1 MTSLTRFEPFRDLI
15 SLREAMDRLFEESFV
30 RPRGGMLAPMEGA
43 ALAVDMYETDE
54 DVVVETALPGIDPD
68 DVDVSITRNTLT
80 IKGETKA
87 EEEVEE
93 GNYIY
98 RERRFGAYS
107 RSLTL
112 PVAVEADKAEA
123 EYENG
128 VLTLR
133 LPKVEEAKPKAI
145 QVKVK

>member
-1 MTSLTRFEPFRDLI
+1 MTSLTRWEPFRDLI
-15 SLREAMDRLFEESFV
+15 SLRDAMDRLFDESFV
-30 RPRGGMLAPMEGA
+30 RPWGGRLAPMEGA

-54 DVVVETALPGIDPD
+54 DVIVETALPGIDPG
-68 DVDVSITRNTLT
+68 DVDVSITGNTL
-80 IKGETKA
+80 IIEGETKA
-87 EEEVEE
+87 EKEVEE

-112 PVAVEADKAEA
+112 PVGVKADKAEA

-128 VLTLR
+128 VLKLR

>member
-1 MTSLTRFEPFRDLI
+1 
-15 SLREAMDRLFEESFV
+15 
-30 RPRGGMLAPMEGA
+30 MEGA
-43 ALAVDMYETDE
+43 ALAVDMYETDD
-54 DVVVETALPGIDPD
+54 DVVVKTALPGIDPD
-68 DVDVSITRNTLT
+68 DVEISVTGDSLT

-87 EEEVEE
+87 EEEVEK
-93 GNYIY
+93 GNYVC

-112 PVAVEADKAEA
+112 PVSVKAEKAEA

>member
-1 MTSLTRFEPFRDLI
+1 MTSLTRWEPLRDLV

-30 RPRGGMLAPMEGA
+30 RPWSGQLMPTDGA
-43 ALAVDMYETDE
+43 TLAVDMYETDD
-54 DVVVETALPGIDPD
+54 DVIVETALPGIDPD
-68 DVDVSITRNTLT
+68 DVEVSVSRDVLT
-80 IKGETKA
+80 IRGETKA
-87 EEEVEE
+87 EEDVEE
-93 GNYIY
+93 EDYIY
-98 RERRFGAYS
+98 RERRYGAYA

-112 PVAVEADKAEA
+112 PVAVEADQAEA

-128 VLTLR
+128 MLTLS

>member
-1 MTSLTRFEPFRDLI
+1 
-15 SLREAMDRLFEESFV
+15 
-30 RPRGGMLAPMEGA
+30 
-43 ALAVDMYETDE
+43 
-54 DVVVETALPGIDPD
+54 VVVKTALPGIDPQ
-68 DVDVSITRNTLT
+68 DVDVSLTGNTLT

-87 EEEVEE
+87 EKDVEE
-93 GNYIY
+93 GNYIC

-112 PVAVEADKAEA
+112 PVAVQVDKAEA

-128 VLTLR
+128 VLKLK

-145 QVKVK
+145 EIKVK

>member
-1 MTSLTRFEPFRDLI
+1 MTSLTRWEPVRDLM
-15 SLREAMDRLFEESFV
+15 SLREAMDRLFEDSFV
-30 RPRGGMLAPMEGA
+30 RPTGGRLAIVGGT
-43 ALAVDMYETDE
+43 ALAVDMFETDE
-54 DVVVETALPGIDPD
+54 DVVVKTALPGVDPNE
-68 DVDVSITRNTLT
+68 VEVSVLGNTLT

-87 EEEVEE
+87 EEEVEQ
-93 GNYIY
+93 GSYLY

-128 VLTLR
+128 VLTLK

-145 QVKVK
+145 EIKVK